1 MIARTGIRHLRIRF
15 DRPVGGSGVAMVDVI
30 AATLTD
36 ADGAEGL
43 GFSYVIGGGGEAA
56 AAIAASLAERFLAG
70 RPVPAPRIAWRRM
83 AASFNRSGPGP
94 NLVALAALDVARR
107 VGQDPL
113 ANRLRALGLRGVGAG
128 ERHGGAL
135 VLGGVGVRALE
146 LADAYTTL
154 ARFGTRV
161 PLSLALVGGAVAG
174 ERVMHSA
181 H

>member
-94 NLVALAALDVARR
+94 NLVALAALDVA
-107 VGQDPL
+107 L
-113 ANRLRALGLRGVGAG
+113 W
-128 ERHGGAL
+128 
-135 VLGGVGVRALE
+135 
-146 LADAYTTL
+146 
-154 ARFGTRV
+154 
-161 PLSLALVGGAVAG
+161 
-174 ERVMHSA
+174 
-181 H
+181 